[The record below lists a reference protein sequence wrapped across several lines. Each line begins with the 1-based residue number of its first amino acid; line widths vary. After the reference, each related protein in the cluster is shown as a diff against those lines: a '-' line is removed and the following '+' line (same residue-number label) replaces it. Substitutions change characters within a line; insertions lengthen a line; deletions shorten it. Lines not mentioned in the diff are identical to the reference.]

1 MEKKEKVFILKESE
15 AILLLKAT
23 VTLATLGHLSKD
35 DVEKLKNLDEDLF
48 TYAIAAARASKMMYA
63 LNEVIKEILKDSE
76 EDCED

>member
-15 AILLLKAT
+15 VFLLLKVA
-23 VTLATLGHLSKD
+23 TLATLCHIPED

-48 TYAIAAARASKMMYA
+48 IYAIAAGTARTVLVREK
-63 LNEVIKEILKDSE
+63 LKELLRDGK